1 MNCMPPPNR
10 QVYYGQSWDLARKI
24 PYGMVVTYGQ
34 LGQMLA
40 PPEDYKIYGPRWVGD
55 AMAE

>member
-1 MNCMPPPNR
+1 
-10 QVYYGQSWDLARKI
+10 
-24 PYGMVVTYGQ
+24 MVVTYGQ

-40 PPEDYKIYGPRWVGD
+40 PPEDYKICGPRWVGD